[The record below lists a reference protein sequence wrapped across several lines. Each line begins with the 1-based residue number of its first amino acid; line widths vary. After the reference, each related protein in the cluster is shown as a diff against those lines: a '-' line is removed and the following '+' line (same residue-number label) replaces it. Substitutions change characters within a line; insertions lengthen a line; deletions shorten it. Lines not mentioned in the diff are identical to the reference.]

1 MLEGDN
7 MSIRN
12 VFEQITSFEN
22 LLIAEKDSAA
32 SKRYTNEVLSFRY
45 DYEDNILDI
54 REALINLQPPE
65 TIFRS
70 FYVYEPKIRKV
81 IFVDYKTKIIQR
93 ALYNVL
99 NPLVCKGFITDT
111 YSCVKGRGQLKAM
124 QRLYGW
130 MKYVNNSGKKWYY
143 LKMDIEK
150 FFYRMDHDVLIS
162 ILEKKIGDKR
172 TLKLLK
178 HYISDSSIPFGL
190 PLGIKSPLE
199 IRQSDML
206 WDKGIPIG
214 GGLSHMFGNM
224 YLDKLDQ
231 ECKRNLSIHYY
242 IRYMDDVI
250 ILSDSKEQLW
260 QWKHHIED
268 FLMKELK
275 LNLNKKTAIRPISQ
289 GVEFVGYRIWPTHVT
304 LRKSTSLRMKRRL
317 KVLRVKYRDY
327 QISLDK
333 VFQTIASYTAMMH
346 QCNCKLLEKK
356 ILDEYVLTHNRE
368 DI

>member
-1 MLEGDN
+1 

-22 LLIAEKDSAA
+22 LIIAEKDSAV

-45 DYEDNILDI
+45 YYEDNILDI
-54 REALINLQPPE
+54 RKALINLQPPE

-172 TLKLLK
+172 KLKLLK

-250 ILSDSKEQLW
+250 ILSDSKE
-260 QWKHHIED
+260 HGNGNII
-268 FLMKELK
+268 LK
-275 LNLNKKTAIRPISQ
+275 I
-289 GVEFVGYRIWPTHVT
+289 F
-304 LRKSTSLRMKRRL
+304 
-317 KVLRVKYRDY
+317 
-327 QISLDK
+327 
-333 VFQTIASYTAMMH
+333 
-346 QCNCKLLEKK
+346 
-356 ILDEYVLTHNRE
+356 
-368 DI
+368 

>member
-1 MLEGDN
+1 
-7 MSIRN
+7 
-12 VFEQITSFEN
+12 
-22 LLIAEKDSAA
+22 
-32 SKRYTNEVLSFRY
+32 
-45 DYEDNILDI
+45 
-54 REALINLQPPE
+54 
-65 TIFRS
+65 
-70 FYVYEPKIRKV
+70 
-81 IFVDYKTKIIQR
+81 
-93 ALYNVL
+93 
-99 NPLVCKGFITDT
+99 
-111 YSCVKGRGQLKAM
+111 
-124 QRLYGW
+124 
-130 MKYVNNSGKKWYY
+130 
-143 LKMDIEK
+143 
-150 FFYRMDHDVLIS
+150 
-162 ILEKKIGDKR
+162 
-172 TLKLLK
+172 
-178 HYISDSSIPFGL
+178 
-190 PLGIKSPLE
+190 
-199 IRQSDML
+199 
-206 WDKGIPIG
+206 
-214 GGLSHMFGNM
+214 MFGNM

-317 KVLRVKYRDY
+317 KVLRIRYRDY

-333 VFQTIASYTAMMH
+333 VFQTIASYTAMMR